1 MDWLNLLFGGAG
13 RGWIES
19 ALLVC
24 LFWAALARPERIRS
38 LLEFRLAALLLGVA
52 IVAPVLIQ
60 VWLIGQ
66 RPPLVGRS
74 PAGAQGPDTA
84 MYALVVPP
92 VLTMLAVLLGVD
104 SVMPR
109 SRQREWGKGDAPAVK
124 ADQAAPAER
133 PRE

>member
-13 RGWIES
+13 RGWIEA

-38 LLEFRLAALLLGVA
+38 VLEFRLATLLLGIA

-60 VWLIGQ
+60 IFVIAQ
-66 RPPLVGRS
+66 RTPMGGRS
-74 PAGAQGPDTA
+74 PAGTQETETA
-84 MYALVVPP
+84 MYASVVPP
-92 VLTMLAVLLGVD
+92 VITMLAVILGID

-109 SRQREWGKGDAPAVK
+109 SRQREWGKGDAQAVK
-124 ADQAAPAER
+124 AEPVATDR